1 MVLPLIPIAIAG
13 IGGGALGG
21 VLGGILGGSKKEELI
36 QQQQPSID
44 VVVEAEPYQ
53 HFQPEL
59 QYSPQYQYGY
69 QAPSY
74 IIESPGA
81 KLSKKQV
88 MEAELEPE
96 QTGRWETPTSVT
108 PTQTLEQ
115 KAAQGTDFTT
125 IAIISM
131 VGLVAYGVVTQLGGS
146 KKK

>member
-53 HFQPEL
+53 HYQPEI

-81 KLSKKQV
+81 RLSKKQI
-88 MEAELEPE
+88 MEAELKPE
-96 QTGRWETPTSVT
+96 QTGRWETPTTVT

-115 KAAQGTDFTT
+115 KATEGTNMLHL
-125 IAIISM
+125 AIVGA
-131 VGLVAYGVVTQLGGS
+131 VGLVAYGLVSKGS
-146 KKK
+146 GKK